1 MTRYNSLG
9 SFILPVLG
17 ELVERPDYRL
27 DSRTI
32 KRVQELS
39 TLKVRDATI
48 AQILFGLI
56 LDFLLLRPRF
66 KICRISLEAGL
77 TDGVCPD

>member
-56 LDFLLLRPRF
+56 LDLLLLRPQFQFAEFTWR
-66 KICRISLEAGL
+66 
-77 TDGVCPD
+77 PD